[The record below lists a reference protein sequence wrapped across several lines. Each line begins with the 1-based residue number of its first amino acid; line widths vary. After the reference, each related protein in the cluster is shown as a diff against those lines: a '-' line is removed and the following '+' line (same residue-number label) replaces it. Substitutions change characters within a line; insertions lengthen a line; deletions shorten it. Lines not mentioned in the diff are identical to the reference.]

1 MTDNNIPASGTR
13 RAVVVTGASGG
24 VGRAAAIAFARDG
37 AQVALLARGQPGLD
51 GAQREIG
58 AVGGRAL
65 AIALDVADAD
75 DVEGAAERIEAELGP
90 IDVWVNA
97 AMVTIFRDR
106 KSTRL
111 NYSQ

>member
-1 MTDNNIPASGTR
+1 MTYNNIPAPGTR
-13 RAVVVTGASGG
+13 RMGVGPGAFGG
-24 VGRAAAIAFARDG
+24 VGRGARYDFAREG
-37 AQVALLARGQPGLD
+37 ARVALLARGQPGLD

-58 AVGGRAL
+58 AVGGRAV
-65 AIALDVADAD
+65 AIALDVADAGA
-75 DVEGAAERIEAELGP
+75 VEGAAERIEAELGP